1 MKDLNINRG
10 FETMLPKKKPKEEGV
25 FRNQIQFRL
34 FKKTISFSLE
44 VK

>member
-1 MKDLNINRG
+1 MNDLNINRG
-10 FETMLPKKKPKEEGV
+10 FEAMIPKAKPREEVV
-25 FRNQIQFRL
+25 FQNKIKFKI